1 MPLFSRGFSIFKS
14 RTPKQLL
21 SNSTCKEK
29 GRRQNMPVLRQ
40 NPRKFNIK
48 L

>member
-1 MPLFSRGFSIFKS
+1 MPLLSRAFSIFKS

-21 SNSTCKEK
+21 SSSTCKEK
-29 GRRQNMPVLRQ
+29 ERRQNMPVLRQ
-40 NPRKFNIK
+40 NPGKFDIE